1 MLHLIFQSP
10 LETATLQRIET
21 GDAVLFLEN
30 AVLCLLKNSV
40 YSLELSKILK
50 SKHLFVLISD
60 IEMRGIAT
68 EQLIAGIEVIDYA
81 QWVELTTQHQPV
93 QSWF

>member
-10 LETATLQRIET
+10 LETATLQRIGN

-30 AVLCLLKNSV
+30 AVLCLRKDSVSSSQLSEMLENSR
-40 YSLELSKILK
+40 
-50 SKHLFVLISD
+50 LFVLISD
-60 IEMRGIAT
+60 IETRGIAT
-68 EQLIAGIEVIDYA
+68 KELIAGIEVIDYS